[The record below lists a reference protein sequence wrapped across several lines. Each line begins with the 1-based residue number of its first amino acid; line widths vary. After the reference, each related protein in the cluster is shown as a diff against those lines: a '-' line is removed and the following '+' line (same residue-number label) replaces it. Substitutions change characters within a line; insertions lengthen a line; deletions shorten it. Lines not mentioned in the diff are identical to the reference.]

1 MLRLACI
8 FAVEAGVSILAP
20 VHDAVLIEADEQEID
35 HAVSLTQAAM
45 QRASKMVLAGFPLR
59 SEKRIIRHPER
70 LHAEKLGG
78 TMWRWITESIEP

>member
-45 QRASKMVLAGFPLR
+45 QRASKWSLPGSHCVLRNELFDTRKGSR
-59 SEKRIIRHPER
+59 R
-70 LHAEKLGG
+70 KLGG